1 MKNLEEKKLL
11 VKMARMLGEPVDPEL
26 LESIKREEQLTEALF
41 GKKNE
46 EPVLVEVVPEPVEE
60 IVVEAIIE
68 PLPAQEEKPAET
80 GVQRLNVPDPEEKNK
95 VAQTAKYLDK
105 LQKMPPSQFKD
116 AEMEAIRKTVAELL
130 NRVNTLSFGG
140 GGTGVVRIWDTDDLD
155 RGSAADGLFV
165 KYDGV
170 NHMFTF
176 DTAGN
181 GAQGPTGPT
190 GPSGPQGPAGS
201 NGAQGPT
208 GNVGAQ
214 GPQGPQ
220 GPAGS
225 NGAQGPTGNVGAQG
239 PQGPQGPAGSN
250 GAQGPQGVTGAQGP
264 QGPSGASVTGAQGP
278 QGPSGPSGAQG
289 PSGPANTTTGSW
301 TLSPGTNTV
310 SLTVPPNGTY
320 SIWVRGNIPSGI
332 VSYTATVVV
341 TNTNVP
347 VLGSSYGWYY
357 VDGNNLVLTAIP
369 TQIIGTVNGISTAT
383 VSTTTANVFTF
394 GITNNSGTS
403 QVVNWGY
410 TTL

>member
-181 GAQGPTGPT
+181 GAQGPTGPSGPQGVT
-190 GPSGPQGPAGS
+190 GAQGPQGPSGPS
-201 NGAQGPT
+201 GAQGNT
-208 GNVGAQ
+208 GAQ

-220 GPAGS
+220 GV
-225 NGAQGPTGNVGAQG
+225 TGAQG
-239 PQGPQGPAGSN
+239 PQGPQGVA
-250 GAQGPQGVTGAQGP
+250 GAQGP

-301 TLSPGTNTV
+301 TLSSGTNTV

-320 SIWVRGNIPSGI
+320 SIWVRGNIPNGI

-357 VDGNNLVLTAIP
+357 ADGNALVLTAIP

-383 VSTTTANVFTF
+383 VSTTTANIFTF